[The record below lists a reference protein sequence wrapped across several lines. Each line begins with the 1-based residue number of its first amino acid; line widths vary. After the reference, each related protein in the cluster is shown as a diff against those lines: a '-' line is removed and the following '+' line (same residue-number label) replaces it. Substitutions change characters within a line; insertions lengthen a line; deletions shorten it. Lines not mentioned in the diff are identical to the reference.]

1 MWACSGWTQGLVLPP
16 SLQLKGFWPEPTSSQ
31 DQGHVAI
38 NTRVKLFSLYQ
49 DYQEK
54 DLHFGK

>member
-1 MWACSGWTQGLVLPP
+1 MWAFSGWTQGLVLPP
-16 SLQLKGFWPEPTSSQ
+16 SLQLKGFWPELTSSQ

-49 DYQEK
+49 D
-54 DLHFGK
+54 